1 MDADCRIRLRC
12 TAARPQVPRRFP
24 SLPRGRDPPE
34 TAWFKRTTSK
44 LYYRMFAFMSGVEI
58 EPGSADFCLLDR
70 QVVDEVLKFEEEGIF
85 LRGLVHW
92 VGYATTSVP
101 FEAGQRHAGTSKY
114 NLRKM
119 LTLGWHGVSSFSL
132 VPLRIGIAI
141 GLLSST
147 FAFLS
152 VGYAIV
158 GWWIDD
164 EIVPGWASSV
174 VVSSFLFG
182 VLFVFLAV
190 LAEYVGR
197 RVEAAQAAIP
207 SARPR
212 GPRSCASAPA
222 KARAGRAPESG
233 AACQISPAHSA
244 CARIR
249 RLCEFRRE
257 LCGVLR
263 VLSYIPLGQRAAR
276 RVANVV
282 GGVWLLNSFVL
293 NGFGRRAECRVAV
306 PPEVRLRNAATSP
319 SWYGCCSWTGRG
331 SRRRRSLPLRSRSH
345 GPHFGMSL
353 GFAGPET
360 LRSISSQ
367 ATLRIAIP

>member
-1 MDADCRIRLRC
+1 MISIVIPAYNEERNLDVLYSTVREVMNAAGENDWELVVVDDGSKDRTWDVLKGLSNSDVRVRGVRLSRNFGHQSSLMAGLAAARGRAVIMMDADLQHPP
-12 TAARPQVPRRFP
+12 ALLPQLVRKWRDGFQVVHAV
-24 SLPRGRDPPE
+24 RRDPPE
-34 TAWFKRTTSK
+34 TSWFKRTTSK

-158 GWWIDD
+158 GWWVDD
-164 EIVPGWASSV
+164 EVVPGWASSV

-182 VLFVFLAV
+182 VLFAFLAI

-197 RVEAAQAAIP
+197 IAVEVRR
-207 SARPR
+207 RPR
-212 GPRSCASAPA
+212 FLVRETTRPA
-222 KARAGRAPESG
+222 LV
-233 AACQISPAHSA
+233 AAD
-244 CARIR
+244 
-249 RLCEFRRE
+249 
-257 LCGVLR
+257 
-263 VLSYIPLGQRAAR
+263 
-276 RVANVV
+276 
-282 GGVWLLNSFVL
+282 
-293 NGFGRRAECRVAV
+293 RRAQ
-306 PPEVRLRNAATSP
+306 RLGADARTES
-319 SWYGCCSWTGRG
+319 
-331 SRRRRSLPLRSRSH
+331 
-345 GPHFGMSL
+345 
-353 GFAGPET
+353 
-360 LRSISSQ
+360 
-367 ATLRIAIP
+367 